1 MTIPNGPQLEQVK
14 QAILA
19 GRKIEAIKLHREATG
34 LGLKESKE
42 AVEQLETELRRTTP
56 DRFSQAPV
64 KSGCFPALLFGVGF
78 AIATWAVFLR

>member
-1 MTIPNGPQLEQVK
+1 MTPPTGPQLEQVK

-42 AVEQLETELRRTTP
+42 AVEQLESELRRTDG
-56 DRFSQAPV
+56 DRFA
-64 KSGCFPALLFGVGF
+64 KGAAKAGCVGVLVVCLTLG
-78 AIATWAVFLR
+78 TGAVFLLLR